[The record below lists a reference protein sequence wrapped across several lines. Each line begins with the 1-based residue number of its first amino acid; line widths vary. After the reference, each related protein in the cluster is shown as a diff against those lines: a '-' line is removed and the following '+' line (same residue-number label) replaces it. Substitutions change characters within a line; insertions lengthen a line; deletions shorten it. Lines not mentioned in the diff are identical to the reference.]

1 MKTSELISKLQES
14 LQVNGDIPVFFETYG
29 PIPVYELEEVE
40 VALIGKPV
48 NENGICLYCDRDKY
62 L

>member
-14 LQVNGDIPVFFETYG
+14 LQVNGDVPVFFETYG
-29 PIPVYELEEVE
+29 PVYELEEVE

-48 NENGICLYCDRDKY
+48 NENGICLYCDRDNY

>member
-14 LQVNGDIPVFFETYG
+14 LQVNGDVPVFFETYG
-29 PIPVYELEEVE
+29 PTPVYEVD

-48 NENGICLYCDRDKY
+48 NENGICLYCER
-62 L
+62 

>member
-29 PIPVYELEEVE
+29 PTPVYEVE
-40 VALIGKPV
+40 VTLIGNPV
-48 NENGICLYCDRDKY
+48 NENGICLYCDRGNY